1 MPITTLDGIVAGNR
15 PPDEFL
21 KLGAGTQ
28 VIGRPYSTAYAPGV
42 PGAMAAPAGGIQG
55 LGLLT
60 KPGQIPFVNPD
71 GGMWSY
77 LSRLSAEC
85 INAGSLWLCDRLW
98 ENSGNSA
105 TLTTAQNH
113 FVAISWI
120 SVASPT
126 VVTTAAHG
134 QAAGTF
140 VVHIAGSNSTPS
152 INGTWTAT
160 WVSATTFTIPVNVTD
175 AGNTGEVTIA
185 IPPRDRLG
193 TAVGTTGAPAGYGA
207 GVQIAYEVSTVMGAG
222 TPTLTADYINST
234 GVLRTTPVITLAATM
249 IAGAFI
255 ILPLAAGDVGV
266 RALRSHI
273 KNATQT
279 SGTYHMI
286 LFRTIARIGVPMPG
300 VNFTQDA
307 ITAGFPRLYDNS
319 VPFLVWVPNS
329 TVAPTALSGNIVIAQ
344 G

>member
-15 PPDEFL
+15 PPEEFL
-21 KLGAGTQ
+21 KIGAGTQ
-28 VIGRPYSTAYAPGV
+28 VIGRPYSLAYAAGQ
-42 PGAMAAPAGGIQG
+42 PGAMAAPAGGLAG

-60 KPGQIPFVNPD
+60 KAGQLTFVNPP
-71 GGMWSY
+71 GGWFSY

-105 TLTTAQNH
+105 TSATVQNH
-113 FVAISWI
+113 FVAISGI
-120 SVASPT
+120 SIANPT
-126 VVTTAAHG
+126 TVTTAAHG

-140 VVHIAGSNSTPS
+140 VVHIRNSNSTPS
-152 INGTWTAT
+152 IDGTWTAT
-160 WVSATTFTIPVNVTD
+160 RTSTTEFTIPVNVTG
-175 AGNTGEVTIA
+175 AGSAGEVMIA

-193 TAVGTTGAPAGYGA
+193 TAIPNGASGVYGS
-207 GVQIAYEVSTVMGAG
+207 GVQIAYEVSGVMGAG
-222 TPTLTADYINST
+222 TPTLSAEYIDSA
-234 GVLRTTPVITLAATM
+234 GALKTTPAITLAATM
-249 IAGAFI
+249 IVGAWI

-266 RALRSHI
+266 RALRSHT

-279 SGTYHMI
+279 SGTYHLIM
-286 LFRTIARIGVPMPG
+286 FRTIARIGVPMPG
-300 VNFTQDA
+300 VGFTQDA

-329 TVAPTALSGNIVIAQ
+329 TAAPTALTGNLVIAQ